1 MTSSH
6 YAPYVLGDTRATM
19 GTTMGSQPARVSKSQ
34 KGTPSADWG
43 LQLDPMKMESV
54 VIAGQPYRG
63 ECVLG
68 PCTHRPSHQPS
79 GQHPKSYHLRYAQ
92 GVTRKGGEVVTR

>member
-6 YAPYVLGDTRATM
+6 YDPYALGDTRATM
-19 GTTMGSQPARVSKSQ
+19 GTTMRSKSARTSKSQ
-34 KGTPSADWG
+34 KGAPSADWG
-43 LQLDPMKMESV
+43 LQPDPMKMESV

-63 ECVLG
+63 EYVLG

-79 GQHPKSYHLRYAQ
+79 RRHPKSTYVAQ
-92 GVTRKGGEVVTR
+92 GVTCKGGEVVTR

>member
-6 YAPYVLGDTRATM
+6 YDPYALGDTRATM
-19 GTTMGSQPARVSKSQ
+19 GTTMGGQSARMSQSQ
-34 KGTPSADWG
+34 KGILSADWG
-43 LQLDPMKMESV
+43 LQLDLMKLESV

-79 GQHPKSYHLRYAQ
+79 ERYPKSFPREVPKVLLAR
-92 GVTRKGGEVVTR
+92 GVKS